1 MNEYKH
7 VASPSAGK
15 KALGRSN
22 PNLLCIPEEH
32 SPTWNLGNGPGS
44 GFTLPGTRSGPV
56 RSRSFEPG
64 LNGACLGRLA
74 EQPSGPP
81 RSSGSFYRYYVI
93 SQLHNNHI

>member
-7 VASPSAGK
+7 VASRDSPSAGK

-44 GFTLPGTRSGPV
+44 GFSLPGTRSGPV

-81 RSSGSFYRYYVI
+81 PRSSGSFYR
-93 SQLHNNHI
+93 